1 MQDAGPLPSGC
12 SAIDSLLGGGFER
25 GTVTQIYGAPA
36 AGKTN
41 LALNTAVAT
50 IAEGGRALYIDT
62 EGLSFERFEQLAR
75 TCSDDDDLDEIASRF
90 SVSEVHDFEE
100 QEVAIREAAEV
111 AQRTDLIVL
120 DSATGF
126 YRLERVDESED
137 TAGDAL
143 RRLANQVAHLLGVAR
158 RFDLGVV
165 ITNQV
170 FTDPEEENIRPLGGY
185 TLQHWSGTILR
196 MDRFRGGKRRVVLEK
211 HRSQSAGD
219 SVRVKITSS
228 GITGVEPEGGF

>member
-1 MQDAGPLPSGC
+1 M
-12 SAIDSLLGGGFER
+12 
-25 GTVTQIYGAPA
+25 TQIYGAPA

-158 RFDLGVV
+158 RLDLGVV

>member
-1 MQDAGPLPSGC
+1 M
-12 SAIDSLLGGGFER
+12 
-25 GTVTQIYGAPA
+25 TQIYGAPA